1 MIIGITGGIGS
12 GKSLVAKAIC
22 SQPNTVYYHADEE
35 AKKLI
40 NNSISIK
47 NKIIEAFG
55 DQSYQDQKFNRKY
68 ISKLVF
74 KDSSSLN
81 KLNSIVHPEVKI
93 HFANFI
99 NSQENNTF
107 IIYEN
112 AILFETGS
120 DSVCHIIISVN
131 APEKLRIERVINRDK
146 VTENQVKA
154 IIQNQWSDTKRK
166 LLSNYFIENVDKE
179 ETMLKINS
187 IFNIL
192 TQNQFYF

>member
-12 GKSLVAKAIC
+12 GKSLVAEAIC
-22 SQPNTVYYHADEE
+22 SQPNTVYFHADEE

-40 NNSISIK
+40 NNQISIK
-47 NKIIEAFG
+47 NKLIEAFG

-74 KDSSSLN
+74 KDSSLLK

-99 NSQENNTF
+99 NSQEKNTF

-120 DSVCHIIISVN
+120 D
-131 APEKLRIERVINRDK
+131 
-146 VTENQVKA
+146 
-154 IIQNQWSDTKRK
+154 
-166 LLSNYFIENVDKE
+166 
-179 ETMLKINS
+179 
-187 IFNIL
+187 
-192 TQNQFYF
+192 